1 MLMNNKF
8 DYYIFIEQLNDK
20 IIDNILK
27 LKNQRKKIHIII
39 IGNISD
45 LILKFV
51 KKNQIPFYVKDNV
64 KLAIKHKAKGIFLTS
79 KNKKLANNVQAT
91 KNLLVIGSAHTQL
104 EYFIKNKQN
113 CSLIMLSPI
122 FYNSKYS
129 NNQILG
135 PIRFNLISQNWKNKI
150 CALGGINSK
159 NIKLINLT
167 KCNSIGIKSLITL
180 QA

>member
-20 IIDNILK
+20 IIDNIVK

-51 KKNQIPFYVKDNV
+51 KKNQILFYVKDKV
-64 KLAIKHKAKGIFLTS
+64 KLAIKHKANGIFLTS
-79 KNKKLANNVQAT
+79 KNKKLINNVQAV
-91 KNLLVIGSAHTQL
+91 KNLLVIGSAHNQL

-113 CSLIMLSPI
+113 CSIIMLSPI
-122 FYNSKYS
+122 FYNSKYTY
-129 NNQILG
+129 NQILNQ
-135 PIRFNLISQNWKNKI
+135 IKFNLITQN
-150 CALGGINSK
+150 
-159 NIKLINLT
+159 
-167 KCNSIGIKSLITL
+167 
-180 QA
+180 

>member
-1 MLMNNKF
+1 MNNKF

-27 LKNQRKKIHIII
+27 FKNQRKKIHIII

-51 KKNQIPFYVKDNV
+51 KKNQIPFYVTDNL

-79 KNKKLANNVQAT
+79 KNKTLKNNMKEV
-91 KNLLVIGSAHTQL
+91 KNFSIIGSAHNQL
-104 EYFIKNKQN
+104 EYFIKNMQN
-113 CSLIMLSPI
+113 CSMIMLSPI
-122 FYNSKYS
+122 FYNSKYTY
-129 NNQILG
+129 NQILN
-135 PIRFNLISQNWKNKI
+135 PIRFNLITQNWKNKT

-167 KCNSIGIKSLITL
+167 KCNSIGVKSLITL
-180 QA
+180 WA

>member
-1 MLMNNKF
+1 MNNKF

-20 IIDNILK
+20 IINNIIK
-27 LKNQRKKIHIII
+27 LKNQRKKVHIII

-51 KKNQIPFYVKDNV
+51 KKNQIPFYITDNL
-64 KLAIKHKAKGIFLTS
+64 KLAIKHKAEGIFLTS
-79 KNKKLANNVQAT
+79 KNKT
-91 KNLLVIGSAHTQL
+91 FKNKMKEVKNFSIIGSAHNQL
-104 EYFIKNKQN
+104 DYFIKNRQN
-113 CSLIMLSPI
+113 CSMIMLSPI

-129 NNQILG
+129 HNQILN
-135 PIRFNLISQNWKNKI
+135 PIRFNLITKNWKNKI
-150 CALGGINSK
+150 CALGGVNSK

-167 KCNSIGIKSLITL
+167 RCNSIGIKSLITL

>member
-1 MLMNNKF
+1 MNNKF
-8 DYYIFIEQLNDK
+8 DYYIFIEELNDK
-20 IIDNILK
+20 IINNIIK
-27 LKNQRKKIHIII
+27 LKKQRKKIHIII

-45 LILKFV
+45 LILKFA
-51 KKNQIPFYVKDNV
+51 KKNQIPFYITDNL

-79 KNKKLANNVQAT
+79 KNKTLKNNMKGV
-91 KNLLVIGSAHTQL
+91 KNFSIIGSAHNQL
-104 EYFIKNKQN
+104 EYFIKNRQN
-113 CSLIMLSPI
+113 CSMIMLSPI

-129 NNQILG
+129 CTQILNL
-135 PIRFNLISQNWKNKI
+135 IRFNLVTKNWKNKI

-180 QA
+180 QT

>member
-51 KKNQIPFYVKDNV
+51 KKNQIPFYVTNNL
-64 KLAIKHKAKGIFLTS
+64 KLAIKHKAKGVFLTS
-79 KNKKLANNVQAT
+79 KNKALKNNMKEV
-91 KNLLVIGSAHTQL
+91 KNFSIIGSAHNQL
-104 EYFIKNKQN
+104 EYFIKNRQN
-113 CSLIMLSPI
+113 CSMIMLSPI

-129 NNQILG
+129 YNKILN
-135 PIRFNLISQNWKNKI
+135 PIRFNLITQNWKNQV
-150 CALGGINSK
+150 CALGGINPK

-167 KCNSIGIKSLITL
+167 RCNSIGIKSLIKL
-180 QA
+180 

>member
-8 DYYIFIEQLNDK
+8 DYYIFIEQLNDR

-27 LKNQRKKIHIII
+27 LKNQRKKIYIII

-79 KNKKLANNVQAT
+79 KNKTL
-91 KNLLVIGSAHTQL
+91 KNSMKELKKFSVIGSAHNQL
-104 EYFIKNKQN
+104 EYFIKNRQN

-129 NNQILG
+129 YNQILG
-135 PIRFNLISQNWKNKI
+135 PTRFNLISQNWKNKI

-167 KCNSIGIKSLITL
+167 RCDSIGIKSLVTL
-180 QA
+180 

>member
-51 KKNQIPFYVKDNV
+51 KKNQIPFYVTNNL
-64 KLAIKHKAKGIFLTS
+64 KLAIKHKAKGVFLTS
-79 KNKKLANNVQAT
+79 KNKTLKNNMKEV
-91 KNLLVIGSAHTQL
+91 KNFSIIGSAHNQL
-104 EYFIKNKQN
+104 EYFIKNRQN
-113 CSLIMLSPI
+113 CSMIMLSPI

-129 NNQILG
+129 YNKILN
-135 PIRFNLISQNWKNKI
+135 PIRFNLITQNWKNQI
-150 CALGGINSK
+150 CALGGINPK

-167 KCNSIGIKSLITL
+167 RCNSIGIKSLIKL
-180 QA
+180 